1 MMDTDYILAITTALG
16 IVTCVSTVLLSALF
30 PCTCNPRRDCK
41 RNCSDC
47 RRDRERCRKNCLKR
61 ERSSTEEELVQQA

>member
-16 IVTCVSTVLLSALF
+16 IVTCVSTVLLTALF
-30 PCTCNPRRDCK
+30 PCSCNARRDCK

-47 RRDRERCRKNCLKR
+47 KKDRQRCRKRCCRR
-61 ERSSTEEELVQQA
+61 ERSNTEESLVEEA